1 MRPPLGHG
9 AGRVQACALWS
20 RCHVLLLHV
29 ATDVL
34 DLVLT
39 CTFQSTMTEHF
50 SCLVLLAAQSKLKRL
65 LVPRHTALLQ
75 PSCGPGSTASHGQHT
90 RADPACCAR
99 AIIGQIS
106 RNAAHMAVL
115 RRKLYMVEMW
125 TSKRNLTPALCS
137 KIRTFY
143 AEIWLDHNGEPPAG
157 DSTIQACTSAAC
169 GASFCECRALRP
181 GCASASHAASRAGCL
196 QLLTSCRDA
205 VCAARHSFH
214 LLRPDPSSMS
224 RLSDPSLHKPARA
237 VLPTELEN
245 DKVFG
250 ELPAVL
256 RASVAFEGC
265 SHLLESSSMFG
276 KLPRE
281 VCLSI
286 LP

>member
-50 SCLVLLAAQSKLKRL
+50 TCLVLLAAQSKPWGSR
-65 LVPRHTALLQ
+65 VSSSTCWCHSTQ
-75 PSCGPGSTASHGQHT
+75 PCCSLPAVQAAPPLTASTH
-90 RADPACCAR
+90 ADPACRAR

-181 GCASASHAASRAGCL
+181 GCASATHAASRAGCL

-205 VCAARHSFH
+205 VCAASLSFAETRSIIH
-214 LLRPDPSSMS
+214 ETAVRP
-224 RLSDPSLHKPARA
+224 KPAQTCPSCAAHRA
-237 VLPTELEN
+237 
-245 DKVFG
+245 G
-250 ELPAVL
+250 E
-256 RASVAFEGC
+256 
-265 SHLLESSSMFG
+265 
-276 KLPRE
+276 
-281 VCLSI
+281 
-286 LP
+286 